1 MDIDNFIKLLRQFEI
16 VPWEARRYPRKKK
29 KPSFVLLLASLSPK
43 ILHQKYRFGL
53 DSLL

>member
-29 KPSFVLLLASLSPK
+29 KNLVCVIAGFPQPQDFAPK
-43 ILHQKYRFGL
+43 VPIRPR
-53 DSLL
+53 

>member
-29 KPSFVLLLASLSPK
+29 KTLFVLLLASLSPK

>member
-29 KPSFVLLLASLSPK
+29 TTLVCVIAGFPQPQDFAPK
-43 ILHQKYRFGL
+43 VPIRPR
-53 DSLL
+53 

>member
-29 KPSFVLLLASLSPK
+29 KTLVCVIAGFPQPQDFAPK
-43 ILHQKYRFGL
+43 VPIRPR
-53 DSLL
+53 

>member
-43 ILHQKYRFGL
+43 SLHQNYRLGL

>member
-43 ILHQKYRFGL
+43 SLHQNYRFGL

>member
-29 KPSFVLLLASLSPK
+29 TLVCVIAGFPQPQEFAPK
-43 ILHQKYRFGL
+43 LPTRPR
-53 DSLL
+53 